1 MTNATLDLLRTR
13 RSQKPDK
20 MTAPGPSADQ
30 LETILTL
37 AARVPDHKKLAPWRF
52 VVFEGAARAK
62 AGELF
67 AEACLAE
74 DKEPPSPVR
83 LQFERNRLL
92 RAPAV
97 VAVISRVVESPGAPE
112 WEQVLSAGACCF
124 NMCLA
129 ANAMGFATC
138 WITEWVAYSGTVRAG
153 LGLAANERIAG
164 FIYFGTASEK
174 PTERD
179 RPDMAKIVTRW

>member
-1 MTNATLDLLRTR
+1 MTQATLDLLRTR
-13 RSQKPDK
+13 RSLKPDK
-20 MTAPGPSADQ
+20 LTAPGPSAAQ
-30 LETILTL
+30 LDTILSI

-52 VVFEGAARAK
+52 VVFEGEARAK

-67 AEACLAE
+67 AEACRAG

-83 LQFERNRLL
+83 LEFERNRFL
-92 RAPAV
+92 RAPTV
-97 VAVISRVVESPGAPE
+97 VAVISRVVESAGAPE
-112 WEQVLSAGACCF
+112 WEQVLSSGAACF
-124 NMCLA
+124 NLCLA

-138 WITEWVAYSGTVRAG
+138 WITEWVAYSATVRAG

-164 FIYFGTASEK
+164 FIYIGTAGEP

-179 RPDMAKIVTRW
+179 RPDMAQIVSRF